1 MSATMTVT
9 LTTRATRRTAPSC
22 HVDYLAA
29 PDATHLTDQLFEHIL
44 EHDHP
49 DDGADRIGD
58 AGHMRTLSLHHAQR
72 IVQIAAALNRG
83 QGANPFFG
91 DRLIAI
97 VRPGVEYVFNMHVAA
112 ESVIAHREPGETCLG
127 ADVFQFGHRGL
138 RRYGH

>member
-9 LTTRATRRTAPSC
+9 LTTRAKQSTAPSC

-29 PDATHLTDQLFEHIL
+29 PDATTLTDQL
-44 EHDHP
+44 HP

-58 AGHMRTLSLHHAQR
+58 AGHMRALSLHDAQR
-72 IVQIAAALNRG
+72 VIQIAAALDRG

-91 DRLIAI
+91 DRLVAI

-112 ESVIAHREPGETCLG
+112 ESVIAHREPGETRL
-127 ADVFQFGHRGL
+127 
-138 RRYGH
+138 